1 MDAIVL
7 KATPY
12 EEDGKIL
19 KLFTKEMGLVSAIVK
34 KLTRKGTF
42 WQNLTSP
49 LTRCEFHLTR
59 RSSELYT
66 LSDGSIID
74 GHYEIRGNLNKLDAA
89 CTLLKALASSQYP
102 EKPSP
107 ELYKLTTVYLNKI
120 KKDPNPSILALSFQ
134 MKLLNHEGLFPE
146 TAKDFGAPLT
156 ITEWQT
162 LECLCHAKKFETLD
176 LLTIE
181 QDLHD
186 KATDLFNKRIQDFT

>member
-19 KLFTKEMGLVSAIVK
+19 KLFTGELGVVSAIVK

-49 LTRCEFHLTR
+49 LTRGEFHLTR
-59 RSSELYT
+59 RNSELFT
-66 LSDGSIID
+66 LNDGSIID
-74 GHYEIRGNLNKLDAA
+74 PHYEIRHNLGKLDAA
-89 CTLLKALASSQYP
+89 FILLRAVLISQYP
-102 EKPSP
+102 EKPTP
-107 ELYKLTTVYLNKI
+107 ELFKLTTVYLNRI
-120 KKDPNPSILALSFQ
+120 KKDENPLRLALSFQ

-146 TAKDFGAPLT
+146 RAEDFGAPLT
-156 ITEWQT
+156 KDEWQT

-181 QDLHD
+181 EDLF
-186 KATDLFNKRIQDFT
+186 KKTVELFNKRIQDFN